1 MKILFKTRKVQKVC
15 SSPKAMQAKFGVPLA
30 KKLRQRLAELQAAR
44 NLHQISRFP
53 PARCHEL
60 TGNYKGLLSVDLK
73 HPYRLLLMPAHNP
86 IPTKQDGGLD
96 WHAVTEIVIVA
107 ITDTH

>member
-1 MKILFKTRKVQKVC
+1 
-15 SSPKAMQAKFGVPLA
+15 
-30 KKLRQRLAELQAAR
+30 
-44 NLHQISRFP
+44 
-53 PARCHEL
+53 
-60 TGNYKGLLSVDLK
+60 
-73 HPYRLLLMPAHNP
+73 MPAHNP